1 MSGDCHKGWYY
12 ASFQILP
19 ERSGSDSSDVVTKD
33 VWIPVGTVAAATQDF
48 TSAKPDTDLDLDD
61 VAATSA
67 KARIELDMLRN
78 ECSRHKELREYYAQK
93 SFEACNK
100 NQRLT
105 TLLREAYETLSLVG
119 CTPENS
125 RRDSA
130 EIEEL
135 QERILA
141 AIGGV

>member
-1 MSGDCHKGWYY
+1 MDDWNDAHVIRKVADRQQAVPAELMTDAQRG
-12 ASFQILP
+12 AT
-19 ERSGSDSSDVVTKD
+19 SS
-33 VWIPVGTVAAATQDF
+33 
-48 TSAKPDTDLDLDD
+48 KPDTDLDLDD
-61 VAATSA
+61 VAATSP

-78 ECSRHKELREYYAQK
+78 ECSRHKELRKYYAQK

-100 NQRLT
+100 NQRLE
-105 TLLREAYETLSLVG
+105 TLLREAYKTLSLVG

-130 EIEEL
+130 EAEEL